1 MWRGRHVRGACG
13 RDARTTL
20 LMKRV
25 VTALILIPAIVYI
38 VQFAP
43 AAVCIGVILIVML
56 MALQEYLSLVEIPV
70 SFRIVSGV
78 IGGCATL
85 VHIWPQFYVPLLI
98 GPMVLLTLALFS
110 GLELA
115 AAVQST
121 VSCFFGAA
129 YVGGLMG
136 FLVAIRMWSGG
147 EDFLM
152 MLLIIIWAGDS
163 FAYFAGR
170 SFGRHKLS
178 PTVSPNKTWE
188 GAVAGFVFGIIAA
201 VACKFT
207 FIPQIQL
214 VHAIGLGAV
223 VGIFGQIGDLCES
236 MIKRAAKVKD
246 SGGIIPGHGGM
257 LDRVDSLLFGAPAM
271 YYYLSFFHS

>member
-1 MWRGRHVRGACG
+1 
-13 RDARTTL
+13 
-20 LMKRV
+20 MKRV
-25 VTALILIPAIVYI
+25 LSALILIPAIVYV

-43 AAVCIGVILIVML
+43 VAVSIAVTFIVML
-56 MALQEYLSLVEIPV
+56 LALQEYLSLVEIPL
-70 SFRIVSGV
+70 SFRLVSTLIAALV
-78 IGGCATL
+78 TL
-85 VHIWPQFYVPLLI
+85 VHIWPQFYILLLI
-98 GPMVLLTLALFS
+98 GAMLLLTLALFS
-110 GLELA
+110 GLELSA
-115 AAVQST
+115 AFRAT
-121 VSCFFGAA
+121 VSSFFGAG

-136 FLVAIRMWSGG
+136 FLIAVRMLDGG

-163 FAYFAGR
+163 FAYFAGK

-178 PTVSPNKTWE
+178 PNVSPNKTWE

-201 VACKFT
+201 AICKFT
-207 FIPQIQL
+207 FVPQIQL

-223 VGIFGQIGDLCES
+223 VGVFGQIGDLCES
-236 MIKRAAKVKD
+236 IVKRAAKVKD

-271 YYYLSFFHS
+271 YYYLSFFG

>member
-1 MWRGRHVRGACG
+1 
-13 RDARTTL
+13 
-20 LMKRV
+20 MKRV
-25 VTALILIPAIVYI
+25 LTALILIPAIVYI

-43 AAVCIGVILIVML
+43 AAVCIGVILLVML
-56 MALQEYLSLVEIPV
+56 MALQEYLLLVEITV

-78 IGGCATL
+78 IAGLATL
-85 VHIWPQFYVPLLI
+85 GHLWPQFFILALI
-98 GPMVLLTLALFS
+98 GPLVLLTLALFS
-110 GLELA
+110 GFELA
-115 AAVQST
+115 AAFQSA
-121 VSCFFGAA
+121 VSGFFGAA

-136 FLVAIRMWSGG
+136 FLIAIRMWGGG

-201 VACKFT
+201 VICKFT
-207 FIPQIQL
+207 FIPQIQV

-257 LDRVDSLLFGAPAM
+257 LDRIDSLLFGAPAM
-271 YYYLSFFHS
+271 YYYLSFFG